1 MEESNCEKN
10 LVKSCRDNLVSNVSN
25 ESESESDKSK
35 LNEKKNAITKAFDS
49 LARAASCKPVIR
61 PFTV

>member
-1 MEESNCEKN
+1 MEDGGEKN
-10 LVKSCRDNLVSNVSN
+10 FVKSCRDNSVSHVSN

-49 LARAASCKPVIR
+49 LARAASCKPVNR
-61 PFTV
+61 HSV